1 MHVLL
6 FSRELFVRRQK
17 RVVREQALANVPD
30 IGYLVIRSWVHCQL
44 RPTAV
49 DAVHWAHRMPLLAEE
64 TLSAM
69 HQALASSMALEILH
83 QNLPVSFST
92 SPQLAK
98 AICLLTDLAPL
109 CRSP

>member
-30 IGYLVIRSWVHCQL
+30 IGYLVIRSWVHCRL

-49 DAVHWAHRMPLLAEE
+49 DAVHWAHCMPLLAEE
-64 TLSAM
+64 TLAAM
-69 HQALASSMALEILH
+69 HQALASSMYGPRDPESKPARFIQHVL
-83 QNLPVSFST
+83 NLPRQS
-92 SPQLAK
+92 A
-98 AICLLTDLAPL
+98 
-109 CRSP
+109 